1 MASKCLV
8 TPLLLIVLLL
18 EFPRFS
24 SAGFNML
31 DFDKKTHSSFDERND
46 PCYESKNKRPTSC
59 VPDFVNAAY
68 GLNVEASSTC
78 TK

>member
-1 MASKCLV
+1 MASKSLA
-8 TPLLLIVLLL
+8 TLLLIVLLL

-31 DFDKKTHSSFDERND
+31 DFDKRTQSSFDERHD

-68 GLNVEASSTC
+68 GLAFLKSYIFYS
-78 TK
+78 